1 MSPPSSLASLP
12 VRWKGW
18 PEDAVPRLVGRCAET
33 STDWT
38 SPTLGPSEVLG
49 EELGCP
55 AVLAEGAAAVS
66 GPPPYLC
73 GPAAS
78 LPPETSIWD

>member
-1 MSPPSSLASLP
+1 M
-12 VRWKGW
+12 VM
-18 PEDAVPRLVGRCAET
+18 VGVKTADKATEIKW
-33 STDWT
+33 TDWT